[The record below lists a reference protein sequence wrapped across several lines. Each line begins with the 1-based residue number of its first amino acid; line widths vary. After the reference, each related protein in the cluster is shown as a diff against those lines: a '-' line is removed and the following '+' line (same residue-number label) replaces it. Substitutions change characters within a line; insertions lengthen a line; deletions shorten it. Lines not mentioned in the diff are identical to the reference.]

1 MMLLVPIATLSNLR
15 RALSN
20 LRRQNTA
27 LVAAC
32 RAADAAI
39 TYATPEAAADGKWEL
54 PIGVSMQIRA
64 AMAAAGKAD
73 PEWDGLQ
80 TVLAPGDWAD
90 NLISG
95 REVL

>member
-1 MMLLVPIATLSNLR
+1 MQLQLPIEKLSALR
-15 RALSN
+15 RTLAK
-20 LRRQNTA
+20 LRRQNIA

-39 TYATPEAAADGKWEL
+39 TYETPEAAAAGKWEL
-54 PIGVSMQIRA
+54 PIGVSMQLRA

-73 PEWDGLQ
+73 PQWDGLQ
-80 TVLAPGDWAD
+80 TVLAPGDWAE

-95 REVL
+95 RECL